1 MKKKQRIVALGMI
14 VSMGISGLTA
24 CQKSPGSSLV
34 NNKDFDNMIE
44 AAQNT
49 GDGVQ
54 VGDLVQEYE
63 TYQTTI
69 QSDSL
74 GVTVQVDA
82 KVDIPQTEQLSIFR
96 VAQTT
101 FTQEQLDRIKEEL
114 TGGTQLYEG
123 RILEVQTK
131 KDILSEIQILKDEMK
146 QLDGSGEDEES
157 IQIYK
162 DEYQAQIDELQ
173 AVYETAPDQYNW
185 SDYLSDGT
193 IHGVEELYNN
203 NKSDSFYS
211 WQYSLNPNGEVYYGI
226 SDGNDLTYQ
235 SLFLQNNPDYGN
247 CIRYRKNTHGYDFVA
262 TTYLENTNLE
272 KADALASEEAFMTER
287 SGNIWS
293 ANTEMPE
300 TLANSFDGTTFV
312 EITDEPVTMT
322 QEEAISIADSFLEQ
336 VGIEGFEYYQ
346 GGLFYELLDIREAS
360 DLEGTGYRK
369 EYILNYMRNID
380 GAFVTYD
387 SVGKHD
393 EGWRGD
399 DYVKKAWPIEVIE
412 FRINDSG
419 IVGFDYNAPLT
430 MVETVVEQSNL
441 KSFDVIRDTF
451 EQMVVVINAEETEED
466 KCMIQIDRVVLGY
479 ARISEQ
485 DNYDTGLLVPVWDF
499 KGTVTEQ
506 SGEETIV
513 TYRNVMTINAID
525 GTIVDRELGY

>member
-1 MKKKQRIVALGMI
+1 MKNKQRIVALGMI

-24 CQKSPGSSLV
+24 CSKSPDSSLV
-34 NNKDFDNMIE
+34 NNKNFDNMIE
-44 AAQNT
+44 EAQNT
-49 GDGVQ
+49 GEGVQ
-54 VGDLVQEYE
+54 VDDLAQEYE
-63 TYQTTI
+63 TYQTTV

-101 FTQEQLDRIKEEL
+101 FTQEQMDKIKAEL
-114 TGGTQLYEG
+114 IGNTQLYDG

-131 KDILSEIQILKDEMK
+131 QDILSEIQAIKEEMK

-162 DEYQAQIDELQ
+162 EEYQAQIDELQ
-173 AVYETAPDQYNW
+173 AVYETAPEQYNW
-185 SDYLSDGT
+185 SDYLSDET
-193 IHGVEELYNN
+193 IHTVEELYSN

-211 WQYSLNPNGEVYYGI
+211 WQYSLNPDGEVYYGI
-226 SDGNDLTYQ
+226 SDGNDHTYQ
-235 SLFLQNNPDYGN
+235 ALFLQNNQDYGN
-247 CIRYRKNTHGYDFVA
+247 CIRYRKNIHGYEFVA
-262 TTYLENTNLE
+262 TAYLESTNLE
-272 KADALASEEAFMTER
+272 KADALGSEEAFMTER
-287 SGNIWS
+287 SGDIWS
-293 ANTEMPE
+293 ANTEMPK
-300 TLANSFDGTTFV
+300 TLADSYDGTTFV
-312 EITDEPVTMT
+312 EITDEPATLT
-322 QEEAISIADSFLEQ
+322 QEEAIAMADSFMEQ
-336 VGIEGFEYYQ
+336 VGIEEFEYYR

-369 EYILNYMRNID
+369 EYILSYMRNID

-393 EGWRGD
+393 EEWVGD
-399 DYVKKAWPIEVIE
+399 DYVKKDWPIEVIE

-441 KSFDVIRDTF
+441 KSFDEIRDTF
-451 EQMVVVINAEETEED
+451 EQMVVVINAQEGEED
-466 KCMIQIDRVVLGY
+466 KRMIQIDRVVLGY

-485 DNYDTGLLVPVWDF
+485 DNYDTGLMVPVWDF
-499 KGTVTEQ
+499 KGTVTYQ
-506 SGEETIV
+506 SGGTSIV
-513 TYRNVMTINAID
+513 TYGSVMTINAID